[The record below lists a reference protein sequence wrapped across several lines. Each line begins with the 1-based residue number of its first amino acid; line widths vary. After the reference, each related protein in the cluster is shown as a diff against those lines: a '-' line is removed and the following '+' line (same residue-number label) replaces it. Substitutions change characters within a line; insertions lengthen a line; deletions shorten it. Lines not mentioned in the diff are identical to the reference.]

1 MAGKN
6 RERVARR
13 NKPNRRYRQ
22 FTDRRLEILRTAAAA
37 FTRSGFTR
45 ATMGEIADKV
55 QMAKGNLYY
64 YFPSKQDLL
73 FFCQDESLGRLLE
86 QTATISKT
94 KLPADE
100 QLRAMIVFHI
110 KTILEELPGSTAHTD
125 FRSLPSPLLKKVIKK
140 RDLYER
146 AYRTVI
152 ERGIKQGVFRKCNV
166 KTAAWAILG
175 ALNWSVQWFS
185 PKGAI
190 TVDQLG
196 QDFAG
201 LFIHSLKRD

>member
-1 MAGKN
+1 LAAK
-6 RERVARR
+6 R
-13 NKPNRRYRQ
+13 PNRRYRQ
-22 FTDRRLEILRTAAAA
+22 FTERRLEILRSAASA

-73 FFCQDESLGRLLE
+73 FFCQDESLGRLIDK
-86 QTATISKT
+86 ASTITKSK
-94 KLPADE
+94 LDADE
-100 QLRAMIVFHI
+100 QLRAMIVCHI
-110 KTILEELPGSTAHTD
+110 RTILEELPGSTAHTD
-125 FRSLPSPLLKKVIKK
+125 FRSLPPPLLRKVIKK
-140 RDLYER
+140 RDRYEEV
-146 AYRTVI
+146 YRFVI

-185 PKGAI
+185 PEGEI

-196 QDFAG
+196 REFAD
-201 LFIHSLKRD
+201 LFVNALKR

>member
-1 MAGKN
+1 LAAK
-6 RERVARR
+6 R
-13 NKPNRRYRQ
+13 PNRRYRQ
-22 FTDRRLEILRTAAAA
+22 FTDRRLEILRSAASV

-45 ATMGEIADKV
+45 ATMGEIAEKV

-73 FFCQDESLGRLLE
+73 FFCQDESLGRLID
-86 QTATISKT
+86 QAAAISKS
-94 KLPADE
+94 KARADD
-100 QLRAMIVFHI
+100 QLRALIAFHI

-125 FRSLPSPLLKKVIKK
+125 FRSLPGPLLRKVIKK
-140 RDLYER
+140 RDRYEE
-146 AYRTVI
+146 AYRALI

-185 PKGAI
+185 PKGEI
-190 TVDQLG
+190 TVDELG
-196 QDFAG
+196 QEFGA
-201 LFIHSLKRD
+201 LFINALKR